1 MTIKEIYQL
10 FLESAGVCTDTRSL
24 QKNQLFFAIKGDNFN
39 GNKYAKQ
46 ALENGA
52 VYAIIDEVEFETANT
67 ILVKDVL
74 STLQELAAFHRNEL
88 GLPIIAITGSNGKT
102 TTKELLNAV
111 LSTTFKTYA
120 TPGNLNNHIGV
131 PLSLLSITK
140 EHELAIIE
148 MGANH
153 KKEIESYCK
162 WAKPNF
168 GLIGNIGKAHL
179 EGFGSI
185 QGIIEGKTE
194 LYEAVEQNDGT
205 IFYNLDDE
213 VISVQSK
220 RVSKRL
226 SYGFANANYNYSID
240 TSKTFVAV
248 NFDGLHIQSH
258 LIGSYNGVN
267 MGAAIAVAKYFK
279 VSNEKIKTALENYI
293 PANNRSQITKYKSN
307 QVILDAY
314 NANPTSMQAALESF
328 SVIKN
333 ENKAVFLGDMFEVG
347 TLSSE
352 EHQKIVALLSK
363 LNFKLNVLVG
373 RAFYEHKNQD
383 FYFFETTAEAKT
395 WFQEQEL
402 NDYTILIKGSR
413 GMKMESII
421 A

>member
-1 MTIKEIYQL
+1 MTIKEIHQI

-24 QKNQLFFAIKGDNFN
+24 QKNQLFFALKGDNFN

-52 VYAIIDEVEFETANT
+52 SYAIIDEAEFDTTNT

-74 STLQELAAFHRNEL
+74 STLQELAAFHRDYL
-88 GLPIIAITGSNGKT
+88 GIPIIAITGSNGKT

-131 PLSLLSITK
+131 PLSLLAITK

-153 KKEIESYCK
+153 KKEIESYCQ
-162 WAKPNF
+162 WAKPNY

-185 QGIIEGKTE
+185 QGIIESKSE
-194 LYEAVEQNDGT
+194 LYDAVEQNNGT

-213 VISVQSK
+213 VITSQSK
-220 RVSKRL
+220 KVSKRL
-226 SYGFANANYNYSID
+226 SYGAKNADYSYSID
-240 TSKTFVAV
+240 ASQTFVAV
-248 NFDGLHIQSH
+248 KFDDLHVQSH
-258 LIGSYNGVN
+258 LIGTYNGVN
-267 MGAAIAVAKYFK
+267 MGAAIAVGKYFK
-279 VSNEKIKTALENYI
+279 VSNENIKEALENYI
-293 PANNRSQITKYKSN
+293 PANNRSQIIDYKGN

-328 SVIKN
+328 SKIATNPKI
-333 ENKAVFLGDMFEVG
+333 VFLGDMFEVG
-347 TLSSE
+347 NSSSE
-352 EHQKIVALLSK
+352 EHLKVIDLLSK
-363 LNFKLNVLVG
+363 LNFDKAILVG
-373 RAFYEHKNQD
+373 KHFYEHKND
-383 FYFFETTAEAKT
+383 TFHFFETTAEAKK
-395 WFQEQEL
+395 WLEQQEFK
-402 NDYTILIKGSR
+402 NYTILIKGSR
-413 GMKMESII
+413 GMKMESLI

>member
-1 MTIKEIYQL
+1 MTIKEIHQL
-10 FLESAGVCTDTRSL
+10 FLESTGVCTDTRSL
-24 QKNQLFFAIKGDNFN
+24 QKNQIFFALKGDNFN

-52 VYAIIDEVEFETANT
+52 AYAIIDEAEFEIGNS
-67 ILVKDVL
+67 ILVKNVL
-74 STLQELAAFHRNEL
+74 ECLQELAAFHREYL

-168 GLIGNIGKAHL
+168 GLIGNVGKAHL

-194 LYEAVEQNDGT
+194 LYEAIEQNEGT

-213 VISVQSK
+213 VIAAQSK
-220 RVSKRL
+220 KVSKRL
-226 SYGFANANYNYSID
+226 SYGFANADYNYSID
-240 TSKTFVAV
+240 VSKTFVAV
-248 NFDGLHIQSH
+248 NFDSLNIQSH
-258 LIGSYNGVN
+258 LIGTYNGVN

-279 VSNEKIKTALENYI
+279 VTNNKIKTALENYI
-293 PANNRSQITKYKSN
+293 PANNRSQITDYKGN

-328 SVIKN
+328 SKINN

-347 TLSSE
+347 ASSGE
-352 EHQKIVALLSK
+352 EHQKIVELLSK

-373 RAFYEHKNQD
+373 KEFYKYKNNE
-383 FYFFETTAEAKT
+383 FHFFESTDEAKT
-395 WFQEQEL
+395 WFQEKEL
-402 NDYTILIKGSR
+402 NAYTILIKGSR
-413 GMKMESII
+413 GMKMEQLIQ
-421 A
+421 